1 MIVIA
6 TSEGFTFRQSVM
18 AAPISPSE
26 ILIAGGNSTASGTYD
41 DAWIFDI
48 DRKVVLKE
56 DSNDSKKR
64 GTHFLSH
71 SPTVVTKEGEIASL
85 VQIMKPREQRGLQVM
100 KVDKYLNFT
109 KVSNSFPI

>member
-1 MIVIA
+1 
-6 TSEGFTFRQSVM
+6 M
-18 AAPISPSE
+18 AAPISSSE
-26 ILIAGGNSTASGTYD
+26 ILIAGGNSSASGTYD

-56 DSNDSKKR
+56 DSKKR
-64 GTHFLSH
+64 GTHFISH

-85 VQIMKPREQRGLQVM
+85 VQIMKPREQRGLQVI

-109 KVSNSFPI
+109 KVSNSYPI